1 MPPRSPLTAR
11 PPPQLKEEHKRI
23 WEEANEAADK
33 IKNGDDDNKK
43 LRDQLREAEQRHESA
58 EEANSDMKKKLG
70 ARPPSPRPQDL
81 RTNATAL
88 PAESLEAQIKSLE
101 SSLEKTATENTELE
115 ERSNQLS
122 KDKTELT
129 DNLETEK
136 QKRSELQSGAS
147 SFAMA
152 IPPVERRSRLSR
164 SRAPVP

>member
-1 MPPRSPLTAR
+1 M
-11 PPPQLKEEHKRI
+11 
-23 WEEANEAADK
+23 
-33 IKNGDDDNKK
+33 
-43 LRDQLREAEQRHESA
+43 
-58 EEANSDMKKKLG
+58 
-70 ARPPSPRPQDL
+70 RPPSPQPQA
-81 RTNATAL
+81 RVPTATAV

-147 SFAMA
+147 SC
-152 IPPVERRSRLSR
+152 
-164 SRAPVP
+164 APSDLIHTT